1 MERKCEY
8 LQEFGPKKTPFLLGF
23 YRVGEFKTS
32 DEEQESGGDGE
43 LTSAP

>member
-8 LQEFGPKKTPFLLGF
+8 LQEFERKKTPFLLGF
-23 YRVGEFKTS
+23 NRVDESKTS

-43 LTSAP
+43 LTDAA